1 MVAQRVYVS
10 VLSCPGET
18 NQLPERNKYKRS
30 IRQPIIVAMLE
41 IETHNLSKT
50 FGDLAA
56 VRDLELRIP
65 KGTLFGFLGP
75 NGSGKS
81 TTVRMLTGIL
91 PPTRGEVFIGGRSVI
106 NSPIEVKKRIGVL
119 PEDLAL
125 FESLT
130 IWEHLLMVGP
140 VYGLSHKETETRAE
154 QLLVYLDLWQ
164 GRHTY
169 VDQASSGMRKK
180 CSLAMALIHNPEV
193 LFLDEPFE
201 GIDPVSSRNIKDL
214 LLLMTGKGV
223 TVFLTSHVLEVVER
237 IVQSFAIIV
246 AGEIVCTQTMKETL
260 SGGETLADLFFK
272 HVVRNKAA
280 ELEWIG

>member
-30 IRQPIIVAMLE
+30 IRQPIVVAMLE

-140 VYGLSHKETETRAE
+140 VYGLSRKETETRAE

-201 GIDPVSSRNIKDL
+201 GIDPVSSRNVKDL

-246 AGEIVCTQTMKETL
+246 AGEIVCTQTMEETL
-260 SGGETLADLFFK
+260 SGGETLEDLFFK

>member
-1 MVAQRVYVS
+1 MVAPKACVS
-10 VLSCPGET
+10 VFSCPGET
-18 NQLPERNKYKRS
+18 KQLPGRNRCRAAYCPNLTRS
-30 IRQPIIVAMLE
+30 HGRPAREFTRKVRVPHQTRALPRAAFDGPAWIVVAMLE

-50 FGDLAA
+50 FGDLVA

-81 TTVRMLTGIL
+81 TTVKMLTGIL
-91 PPTRGEVFIGGRSVI
+91 PPTCGEVFIGGRSVI

-130 IWEHLLMVGP
+130 IWEHLLMAGP
-140 VYGLSHKETETRAE
+140 GYGLGHKETETRAE

-169 VDQASSGMRKK
+169 VDGASSGMWKQ
-180 CSLAMALIHNPEV
+180 CSLAMALILAETFAPRKSGCRTPGNYS
-193 LFLDEPFE
+193 DRDYSDPFQ
-201 GIDPVSSRNIKDL
+201 
-214 LLLMTGKGV
+214 M
-223 TVFLTSHVLEVVER
+223 
-237 IVQSFAIIV
+237 
-246 AGEIVCTQTMKETL
+246 L
-260 SGGETLADLFFK
+260 SPLALSQC
-272 HVVRNKAA
+272 
-280 ELEWIG
+280 

>member
-1 MVAQRVYVS
+1 MF
-10 VLSCPGET
+10 
-18 NQLPERNKYKRS
+18 
-30 IRQPIIVAMLE
+30 E
-41 IETHNLSKT
+41 IETHNLTRT
-50 FGDLAA
+50 FGELVA
-56 VRDLELRIP
+56 VRDLELQLP

-81 TTVRMLTGIL
+81 TTVKMLTGIL

-106 NSPIEVKKRIGVL
+106 DSPIEVKKRIGVL

-140 VYGLSHKETETRAE
+140 VYGLTRTETERRAE
-154 QLLVYLDLWQ
+154 ELLVYLDLWR

-169 VDQASSGMRKK
+169 VDEASSGMRKK
-180 CSLAMALIHNPEV
+180 CSLAAALLHNPQV

-214 LLLMTGKGV
+214 LLLMVGKGV
-223 TVFLTSHVLEVVER
+223 TVFLTSHILEVVER
-237 IVQSFAIIV
+237 LVQSFAIIV
-246 AGEIVCTQTMKETL
+246 EGEIVCSQTME
-260 SGGETLADLFFK
+260 ETLAGGDSLEELFFR
-272 HVVRNKAA
+272 HVVRGKSE

>member
-1 MVAQRVYVS
+1 MPVF
-10 VLSCPGET
+10 
-18 NQLPERNKYKRS
+18 
-30 IRQPIIVAMLE
+30 E
-41 IETHNLSKT
+41 IETHNLSRT
-50 FGDLAA
+50 FGELVA
-56 VRDLELRIP
+56 VRDLDLQIP

-81 TTVRMLTGIL
+81 TALKMLTGIL

-106 NSPIEVKKRIGVL
+106 DSPIEVKKRIGVL

-130 IWEHLLMVGP
+130 IWEHLLMIGP
-140 VYGLSHKETETRAE
+140 VYGLSHKETERRAE
-154 QLLVYLDLWQ
+154 ELLVYLDLWQ

-169 VDQASSGMRKK
+169 VDEASTGMRKK
-180 CSLAMALIHNPEV
+180 CSLAAALLHNPEV

-214 LLLMTGKGV
+214 LLLMVGKGL
-223 TVFLTSHVLEVVER
+223 TVFLTSHILEIVER
-237 IVQSFAIIV
+237 LVQSFAIIV
-246 AGEIVCTQTMKETL
+246 SGKIVCSQTMDETL
-260 SGGETLADLFFK
+260 RSGDSLEELFFR
-272 HVVRNKAA
+272 HVVRGNTE